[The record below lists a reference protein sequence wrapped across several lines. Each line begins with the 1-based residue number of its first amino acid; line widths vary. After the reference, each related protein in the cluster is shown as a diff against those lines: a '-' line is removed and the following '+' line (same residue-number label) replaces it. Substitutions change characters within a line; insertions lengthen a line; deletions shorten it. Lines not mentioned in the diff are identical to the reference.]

1 MQELPRVVMP
11 VLDRAA
17 HGIPVHVD
25 VEHTHEDTDS
35 DRPGLEVGRL
45 VHLDHAHNAPIGG
58 RKKPPLPPGPR
69 PHPVPQEHHHPHGER
84 PPPQSRPPPPRAAP
98 WPRPRPPPPPR
109 PPRPAAR
116 PPP

>member
-45 VHLDHAHNAPIGG
+45 VHRDHAHNAPIGG
-58 RKKPPLPPGPR
+58 RETPPPAPRAPPPPGPHER
-69 PHPVPQEHHHPHGER
+69 PHPPRGR
-84 PPPQSRPPPPRAAP
+84 PPPRSRPPPPPAAP
-98 WPRPRPPPPPR
+98 PRPPPPPH
-109 PPRPAAR
+109 PPRPPAPRRSA
-116 PPP
+116 P

>member
-45 VHLDHAHNAPIGG
+45 VHLDHAHNAPIRGG
-58 RKKPPLPPGPR
+58 ENHTRAPGPPPPPLPPKTPPPHSAR
-69 PHPVPQEHHHPHGER
+69 PHPA
-84 PPPQSRPPPPRAAP
+84 SARPPPPTAP
-98 WPRPRPPPPPR
+98 SRPPDPP
-109 PPRPAAR
+109 A
-116 PPP
+116 

>member
-58 RKKPPLPPGPR
+58 RENPPAAPGARPPPGPQKS
-69 PHPVPQEHHHPHGER
+69 PHPHARR
-84 PPPQSRPPPPRAAP
+84 PPPASG
-98 WPRPRPPPPPR
+98 PPPPPDPHYR
-109 PPRPAAR
+109 PPAPPRAHR
-116 PPP
+116 PP

>member
-45 VHLDHAHNAPIGG
+45 VHLDYAHNAPIGG
-58 RKKPPLPPGPR
+58 GRNPPAR
-69 PHPVPQEHHHPHGER
+69 
-84 PPPQSRPPPPRAAP
+84 
-98 WPRPRPPPPPR
+98 RPPPPPPATAQHPHPTR
-109 PPRPAAR
+109 ARPAPATPR
-116 PPP
+116 PPPTSGLHE